1 MPTTKG
7 TTVKKRVSRKTAVRK
22 AAIKPA
28 VRAAG
33 RTRTTTVTT
42 ESMQQVPQAAHH
54 ASGAYVYAVG
64 RRKSAVARVRIYKKN
79 TAGTVTINGKP
90 MSQYLPIQKHQDA
103 VLTPFIVA
111 GIPQTEVT
119 IRVVGGGV
127 RSQTDSI
134 RHGVAR
140 ALLKLDPAVRIPLK
154 RAGLLTR
161 DPRVKERK
169 KYGLKRA
176 RRAPQ
181 WQKR

>member
-1 MPTTKG
+1 MPTTKAAAG
-7 TTVKKRVSRKTAVRK
+7 RKRAPRKTAARK
-22 AAIKPA
+22 TAAKPSA
-28 VRAAG
+28 RRAA
-33 RTRTTTVTT
+33 RKHETVPS
-42 ESMQQVPQAAHH
+42 EAPQHVRPSRH
-54 ASGAYVYAVG
+54 STSGTYVYAVG
-64 RRKSAVARVRIYKKN
+64 RRKSAVARVRIYRKS
-79 TAGTVTINGKP
+79 TDGTVTINGKP
-90 MSQYLPIQKHQDA
+90 MAQYMPIQKHQDT
-103 VLTPFIVA
+103 VLRPFVIA
-111 GIPQTEVT
+111 GIPQTDIT

-127 RSQTDSI
+127 RAQADSI

-140 ALLKLDPAVRIPLK
+140 ALLQLDPAVRIPLK